1 MPVQL
6 RARLAWAHDWVSN
19 PVLDAAFQ
27 ALPGTSFVVNGAAVP
42 ANSALTS
49 VGAEL
54 HLSPRWALIG
64 KFDGEFA
71 SSAQTYAGSGTLR

>member
-19 PVLDAAFQ
+19 PALNASFQ

-42 ANSALTS
+42 HDSALTS
-49 VGAEL
+49 IGAEM
-54 HLSPRWALIG
+54 HLTSRWTLLG
-64 KFDGEFA
+64 KFAVSLRDA
-71 SSAQTYAGSGTLR
+71 VAGKIRR